1 MTANSISSCY
11 NSAATYLIILLA
23 GAGDAPLNNIFIRCK
38 DVLLVSLLSAR
49 VYIDFLSPAFFF
61 RPQPTHSHIS
71 HFLKVLKQ
79 QPSIAFKPKHKQKSN
94 KKKNIKRMRMRL
106 FFLETSLFCCG
117 VNNGRQKKS
126 VLSHHKEAILSLP
139 NHWYTFRL
147 STYRSHIL
155 HPPILV
161 KRTWFSTTSSSQIQK
176 LLTNPFVSLVLW
188 H

>member
-1 MTANSISSCY
+1 MSCWC
-11 NSAATYLIILLA
+11 LFW
-23 GAGDAPLNNIFIRCK
+23 AP
-38 DVLLVSLLSAR
+38 
-49 VYIDFLSPAFFF
+49 VYISIFFPPPFSSVHNPPIPTSLIFSRFWSNSRQSRLS
-61 RPQPTHSHIS
+61 RSTSKNQT
-71 HFLKVLKQ
+71 
-79 QPSIAFKPKHKQKSN
+79 
-94 KKKNIKRMRMRL
+94 KKNIKRMRMRL